1 MNKRLN
7 IILVDDDISVHTR
20 FTEYA
25 DAAIDISILAATDNS
40 YQAFEL
46 VKEYRPD
53 AIVLDLELNRGTG
66 NGLLLLR
73 DLQCLLPSYKPY
85 ILVTTNNPSTVT
97 HDCARKLGADF
108 ILSKRQT
115 DYSEKK
121 VIELLSL
128 MKDTIKK
135 SLYNRSPEHG
145 YSESTVQKKK
155 RLTQLINIELDLIGI
170 SPKAVGYKYLTD
182 AILLVLNDQQHN
194 LCTTIGEK
202 YAKTNTS
209 VERAMQNAINSAW
222 RSNDVDEL
230 LKHYTARI
238 HSEKGV
244 PTLTEL
250 IYYYANKIKN
260 RTF

>member
-1 MNKRLN
+1 MSERLN
-7 IILVDDDISVHTR
+7 IILVDDDTSAHIRLTK
-20 FTEYA
+20 YA
-25 DAAIDISILAATDNS
+25 DAAKDISILATTDNS
-40 YQAFEL
+40 YHALEL
-46 VKEYRPD
+46 VKEYMPE

-73 DLQCLLPSYKPY
+73 DLQNLSSLYKPY
-85 ILVTTNNPSTVT
+85 ILITTNNSSTIT
-97 HDCARKLGADF
+97 YDCARKLGADF
-108 ILSKRQT
+108 IMSKHQT
-115 DYSEKK
+115 DYSEKN
-121 VIELLSL
+121 VIELLML
-128 MKDTIKK
+128 MKDTIK
-135 SLYNRSPEHG
+135 NTI
-145 YSESTVQKKK
+145 YSQNPDYKNSEPNVQKKK

-182 AILLVLNDQQHN
+182 AILLVLNDQGHN

-222 RSNDVDEL
+222 RSNNVDEL

-260 RTF
+260 RY